1 MTENQLA
8 ILVIWAILVLFV
20 LVLGSMVT
28 FLDAKVAKL
37 SRDNKLLRR
46 VLEDYFQLEDSSM
59 RSARSIAREVEHFN
73 WMSSGRQP

>member
-8 ILVIWAILVLFV
+8 ILVIWAFLVLFV
-20 LVLGSMVT
+20 LVLVSMVV

-37 SRDNKLLRR
+37 SRDNKLLRH

-59 RSARSIAREVEHFN
+59 RSARAIAREVEHFN
-73 WMSSGRQP
+73 WMSSGRRP

>member
-20 LVLGSMVT
+20 LVLVAMVT
-28 FLDAKVAKL
+28 VLDNKVAKL

-73 WMSSGRQP
+73 WMSSGRRL